1 MKIILIVLAIIFIPI
16 IVNIYLFAID
26 LKLQSKKNITVKM
39 VFDEMGEM
47 LFMCTAPVA
56 SVFGMILAI
65 AALSYEFIKDV
76 RLL

>member
-1 MKIILIVLAIIFIPI
+1 MKIILIVLAVIFIPI

-26 LKLQSKKNITVKM
+26 LKLQGKKNITVEM

-47 LFMCTAPVA
+47 LFMCTFPVV
-56 SVFGMILAI
+56 SICGMILAI
-65 AALSYEFIKDV
+65 VAVSCELVKNV